1 MATIGVKKPYYAK
14 YSATGTTVTYSG
26 GGVLA
31 KAIEFSAEIDSGE
44 ENNLYADDGIA
55 ESERSFKGGKVN
67 ITTDDLSQEASAA
80 IIGITAKTLTVGE
93 DTVSELVFDD
103 DVQSPEIGFGII
115 VTKKKAGVLAYRA
128 IVFPRL
134 KFSIPKDAAKTLGET
149 IEWQTP
155 ELEATIMRDDTA
167 KRTWKRE
174 ATLESE
180 AAAEAYIKQLLGISA

>member
-80 IIGITAKTLTVGE
+80 ILGITAKTLTVGE

-134 KFSIPKDAAKTLGET
+134 KFSIPKDTAKTLGET

-167 KRTWKRE
+167 KRVWKRE
-174 ATLESE
+174 ATLTSE
-180 AAAEAYIKQLLGISA
+180 ADAEAYIKQILGISA